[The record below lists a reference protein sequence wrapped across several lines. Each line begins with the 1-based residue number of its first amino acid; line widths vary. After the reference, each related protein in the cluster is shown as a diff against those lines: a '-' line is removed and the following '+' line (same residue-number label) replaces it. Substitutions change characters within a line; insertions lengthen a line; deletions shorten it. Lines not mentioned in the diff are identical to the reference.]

1 MPSER
6 QTDGSFS
13 CELIVLFHTTYYLN
27 VSFFFSN
34 CCVNLCLRKNFS
46 FFLCLRKLRKYLR
59 KKDMLTICRG

>member
-27 VSFFFSN
+27 VSFFF
-34 CCVNLCLRKNFS
+34 LKLLRKFVFTQKFFIFS
-46 FFLCLRKLRKYLR
+46 LF
-59 KKDMLTICRG
+59 TQIA